1 MFTLLKKAYVEAR
14 YNDKYRITKKELEY
28 LSKRV
33 KKLHAMAKRICREKI
48 NSYDV
53 EK

>member
-1 MFTLLKKAYVEAR
+1 MKFEVVGKEGSNFSYPF
-14 YNDKYRITKKELEY
+14 TKKELEY